1 MVPTK
6 EKDINAV
13 TGKNKIW
20 NSCALTDKYIEIY
33 FCYQKLFMF
42 SFVAFIPMLEIKYI
56 VKCRSK
62 AMWFNS
68 KQSKTMLLPTC
79 NREKEQI
86 PNIQLTRERS
96 VTY

>member
-20 NSCALTDKYIEIY
+20 NSCTLTDKYIETY

-56 VKCRSK
+56 VFSVEAKICDLIR
-62 AMWFNS
+62 NS
-68 KQSKTMLLPTC
+68 PRLCSCLIEKKNQSPIFSLH
-79 NREKEQI
+79 EKGQ
-86 PNIQLTRERS
+86 
-96 VTY
+96 